1 MKYGE
6 VLEIEEVDDYV
17 HSAADF
23 KQVDLPDDCSL
34 VEDLDDNHK
43 VKQYAIERG
52 LLGKFP

>member
-17 HSAADF
+17 YSAADF

-34 VEDLDDNHK
+34 VEDLDDNQK
-43 VKQYAIERG
+43 
-52 LLGKFP
+52 